1 VCSMSLSVFQIVC
14 AVYRCVYIRVCAF
27 VMMYWIAT
35 YSSPSA
41 VILSAKSGPPLH
53 MQPEP

>member
-41 VILSAKSGPPLH
+41 VIHSAKSGPPLH